1 MTTQFAPGKD
11 FTANGS
17 NFTAKGEVLS
27 EFRSLQ
33 ADLNAFAQA
42 GGFEAIAIDGVV
54 GSDTLNAVAKVVAAV
69 AGKGSLVPTPFTA
82 SSVEDVARNTPGVRE
97 WLQTTAAKALDVSTF
112 RVLKR
117 GEGQDWNVKG
127 DVAYGKGGVHD
138 DFLGIQRE
146 LNKVAS
152 VVGFKPLEVD
162 GMIGPKSANAVK
174 ATYEKLAARN
184 LMFRI
189 TMFPPP
195 DTKEE
200 TAAYAQ
206 FILDWLRDTAVKH
219 LVGSASA

>member
-1 MTTQFAPGKD
+1 MATQFVAGKD

-17 NFTAKGEVLS
+17 NFTGKGAVLS

-33 ADLNAFAQA
+33 ADLNAFAKVS
-42 GGFEAIAIDGVV
+42 GYEAIAIDGIV
-54 GSDTLNAVAKVVAAV
+54 GTDTLSALNNVVATV
-69 AGKGSLVPTPFTA
+69 AANGALAPTPFTA
-82 SSVEDVARNTPGVRE
+82 SSVEDVARNTPAIRE
-97 WLQTTAAKALDVSTF
+97 WLQTTAAKTLDVSTF
-112 RVLKR
+112 KVLKR

-127 DVAYGKGGVHD
+127 DIAYGKGAVHD

-162 GMIGPKSANAVK
+162 GMIGPKTAEAVK
-174 ATYEKLAARN
+174 ETYEKVVAKNPL
-184 LMFRI
+184 FRI

-206 FILDWLRDTAVKH
+206 FILGWLRDTAVKQ
-219 LVGSASA
+219 LGTASA

>member
-1 MTTQFAPGKD
+1 MTQFAPGKD

-17 NFTAKGEVLS
+17 NFTATGEVLS

-33 ADLNAFAQA
+33 ADLNAFAQV
-42 GGFEAIAIDGVV
+42 GGYEAIKIDGIV
-54 GSDTLNAVAKVVAAV
+54 GPDTMTAV
-69 AGKGSLVPTPFTA
+69 AGVVVAVAAKGSLVPTPFTA
-82 SSVEDVARNTPGVRE
+82 ASVEDVARNTPAIRE
-97 WLQTTAAKALDVSTF
+97 WLQTTAAKTLDVSTF

-127 DVAYGKGGVHD
+127 DIAYGKGGVHD

-162 GMIGPKSANAVK
+162 GMIGPRTAEAVK
-174 ATYEKLAARN
+174 QTYEKVIAKNPL
-184 LMFRI
+184 FRM
-189 TMFPPP
+189 TLFPPP

-206 FILDWLRDTAVKH
+206 FILGWLRDTAVKQ
-219 LVGSASA
+219 LANTASA